1 MENAYLRL
9 NNNHSLLWI
18 EWCSFVKLVPGY
30 YILMSFDFPF
40 VRLLLPLLTV
50 GINLKDCGIGK
61 KGDMYG
67 TKQSFNSM
75 IKYKFNLC
83 SV

>member
-30 YILMSFDFPF
+30 FHLTWLCFRVVLARVSYTAKVEFVLYHGIKTLFCSIHVPFFPYTTIF
-40 VRLLLPLLTV
+40 KVYTHS
-50 GINLKDCGIGK
+50 
-61 KGDMYG
+61 
-67 TKQSFNSM
+67 Q
-75 IKYKFNLC
+75 
-83 SV
+83 